1 MKIIAI
7 IPTDLLTNL
16 LLSFFLSFLTSQKEE
31 SSFQLV
37 GDLVTKNFFL
47 LFIESHVLLQSH
59 DAKFSRPL

>member
-7 IPTDLLTNL
+7 IPTDLVTNL
-16 LLSFFLSFLTSQKEE
+16 LLSFFLSFLTIQKEE

-37 GDLVTKNFFL
+37 GDLVMKKNFF
-47 LFIESHVLLQSH
+47 LFIESHALLQSH